1 VSGTEDVGIVGVGI
15 HPFGRHP
22 GVSGL
27 EMVATAAR
35 AALAD
40 AAVRWEEIDFA
51 AGGSDAAGNADTTVS
66 ALGLTRIPFINVK
79 NGCATGGSA
88 LTTARA
94 MLSAG
99 SADLALVVGF
109 DKHPP
114 AAFNPLPED
123 WGLGS
128 WYGETGLMLTTQRR
142 RCGA

>member
-1 VSGTEDVGIVGVGI
+1 MSTNDGVAVVGVGI

-27 EMVATAAR
+27 EMAAVAAR
-35 AALAD
+35 AALTD
-40 AAVRWEEIDFA
+40 AGIGWAEVDFA

-66 ALGLTRIPFINVK
+66 VLGLTGVPFINVR

-88 LTTARA
+88 LATAHA

-99 SADLALVVGF
+99 SADVALVVGF

-114 AAFNPLPED
+114 GAFNPLPR
-123 WGLGS
+123 
-128 WYGETGLMLTTQRR
+128 TGACRPGTARPASCSPR
-142 RCGA
+142 SSSR